1 MRTYLSSLLKM
12 FCVSL
17 VMGFMAF
24 PHLAN
29 AQITNGNF
37 ETGAGLGFTSWTT
50 VNSGTNAWYC
60 GALGAQAGV
69 RGAFISSTGGATLTY
84 NKTNAQVSHF
94 YQAAVNIPAGQNILQ
109 FNWKGFG
116 ENNFDFLEVFLVPNG
131 TPVTAGI
138 RMGIINRVGGPY
150 QGQSAW
156 QTANVNLGCFA
167 SAQSRT
173 IVFSWVNDGSLGT
186 DPPGCIDNV
195 TLITNPLPVTGL
207 TCANAV
213 NIPALP
219 YNVAGESTAC
229 MGNDYTA
236 ATPGICNGTFAFGE
250 DKVYSYTAAAAE
262 CISITLTG
270 TSTDDI
276 GFAVYQGC
284 PGGGGVCIGSGA
296 PAVSNILSGSVT
308 LPAAGLYYII
318 IDSRS
323 PSTSVSYNL
332 LITSFGAGAF
342 NDAPFQAQPLPFN
355 IPIAGNNTCSG
366 PADEPAMPACF
377 LPAVG
382 NTMNTVWFSFI
393 APASGCVKVKTVLGT
408 LRNTQ
413 IALFG
418 PVLGSIASGAG
429 NTLVQRNCNQDQA
442 ACGSNQYANSEFTAS
457 ALSPGFTYYIMV
469 DGWGTQT
476 GSFSI
481 YIMDGG
487 VGCVNQFPPT
497 PGQDCLSPFPVCKT
511 AINVANPGPQA
522 FGSFCDFPNG
532 VNCLASG
539 ERGSYWYKI
548 SIAGAGFLQFD
559 IVPNDWPGPP
569 STAATD
575 YDFAIWK
582 TKTAGV
588 AGPANCSNLGTTA
601 PVSCNYSALGV
612 TGCFS
617 AANGTS
623 PAAYP
628 GFGGAYMAR
637 ITVAAGDEYYLNI
650 SNFSNSTSG
659 FTLNFSAASPI
670 AYTPAAGGNLLW
682 TGSLSTD
689 WYNPENWGGCAVPNC
704 VYNVVI
710 PAAPTNQPLI
720 TGLTAVCGSVDIN
733 IGATLTMAANS
744 QLKVCNNYV
753 NNGSLVA
760 NANSTILMQSDSVV
774 QNQSMTGA
782 MTGANGIWHLTV
794 SKPTTV
800 GGNTVTLNN
809 DLDNKG
815 NFTVNTSASGGS
827 FNASGR
833 YHKVAGNFTIW
844 YSLAP
849 YGVYS
854 AASTLEFNG
863 TANQN
868 YFNRGSLNNVLMN
881 NGVGGFVTLGNSGA
895 TDNMLIGG
903 TLTLN
908 SGRILTAANRVNV
921 INNSPTAVSVG
932 NIGSYVEGNLKR
944 NLAPTG
950 GSYDYPVGT
959 AAKGYQRINFNLANP
974 NDRTNMLIAFN
985 NTAPAAYPILGP
997 ECVSALFNQT
1007 ALDHGLWTVITTP
1020 PSGTVGSYSVTAYN
1034 RSYTNPQSGF
1044 TVMNKYLA
1052 GAWNLQGVCVPAS
1065 PITAVQRT
1073 GMTTLATG
1081 LQLAIA
1087 QALTP
1092 LPIDLLSF
1100 DAYPKTKSIGL
1111 KWITGSEVS
1120 NKGFEIHRSI
1130 NPPEFNYIG
1139 WVDGHGTTNET
1150 NEYNFMDYNVV
1161 PNQTYYYRLKQI
1173 DFDGRSEWSEIVAAK
1188 ITGSHFFMNVIPN
1201 PYSGKTNITFSLD
1214 ADADVM
1220 IEVLNTMG
1228 QQVAVIDQGRKAK
1241 GDYRYDFSA
1250 KDKGY
1255 ATGIYTVR
1263 ISVDGEMHTKR
1274 IIELD

>member
-1 MRTYLSSLLKM
+1 MRTNIHSLLRM
-12 FCVSL
+12 FLVSF
-17 VMGFMAF
+17 VMGIMII
-24 PHLAN
+24 PGSLK

-37 ETGAGLGFTSWTT
+37 EIGAGLGFTNWTT

-69 RGAFISSTGGATLTY
+69 RGAFISSTGGASLTY
-84 NKTNAQVSHF
+84 NKGNSQVSHF

-116 ENNFDFLEVFLVPNG
+116 ENNYDFLEVFLVPNG

-156 QTANVNLGCFA
+156 QLVNVNLGCFA

-213 NIPALP
+213 NIAALP

-250 DKVYSYTAAAAE
+250 DKVYSYTATGTE

-270 TSTDDI
+270 TSTNDI

-284 PGGGGVCIGSGA
+284 PGGGGVCIGSGG
-296 PAVSNILSGSVT
+296 PATSNILSGSVT
-308 LPAAGLYYII
+308 LPAAGTYYIM

-323 PSTSVSYNL
+323 PSSSVSYNL
-332 LITSFGAGAF
+332 LINSFGAGAF
-342 NDAPFQAQPLPFN
+342 NDAPWQAQPLPFN

-366 PADEPAMPACF
+366 GSDEPAQPACF

-382 NTMNTVWFSFI
+382 NVMNSVWFSFT
-393 APASGCVKVKTVLGT
+393 APASGCVKVRTVLGT
-408 LRNTQ
+408 LTNTQ

-418 PVLGSIASGAG
+418 PVLGTIPAGSG
-429 NTLVQRNCNQDQA
+429 NTLIQRNCNQDQA

-469 DGWGTQT
+469 DGFGNTT

-481 YIMDGG
+481 YIIDGG
-487 VGCVNQFPPT
+487 IGCVNQFSPT

-511 AINVANPGPQA
+511 SINIANPGPQA
-522 FGSFCDFPNG
+522 FGTFCDFPNG

-548 SIAGAGFLQFD
+548 AISAAGFLEFN

-575 YDFAIWK
+575 YDFAVWR

-588 AGPANCSNLGTTA
+588 AGPANCTNLSSTA

-612 TGCFS
+612 TGTYGAS
-617 AANGTS
+617 NGVAP
-623 PAAYP
+623 PAFP
-628 GFGGAYMAR
+628 GFGGAYQQR

-659 FTLNFSAASPI
+659 FTLNFSATSPI

-710 PAAPTNQPLI
+710 PAAPVNQPNI

-733 IGATLTMAANS
+733 IGATLSMAANS
-744 QLKVCNNYV
+744 QLKVCNNFV
-753 NNGSLVA
+753 NNGSLLA
-760 NANSTILMQSDSVV
+760 SANSTILMQSDSAV

-782 MTGANGIWHLTV
+782 MTGANALWNLTI
-794 SKPTTV
+794 SKPATA

-809 DLDNKG
+809 DLDNRG
-815 NFTVNTSASGGS
+815 NVIVNTTNSGGS

-833 YHKVAGNFTIW
+833 YHKVAGNFTVW
-844 YSLAP
+844 YASIP

-868 YFNRGSLNNVLMN
+868 YFNRGSLNSVLMN
-881 NGVGGFVTLGNSGA
+881 SGAGGQVTLGNSGA
-895 TDNMLIGG
+895 TDWMLIGG
-903 TLTLN
+903 TLTLTN
-908 SGRILTAANRVNV
+908 GRILTGANRVNV
-921 INNSPTAVSVG
+921 INSAVAAVSTG
-932 NIGSYVEGNLKR
+932 NVTSYVEGTLKR
-944 NLAPTG
+944 NLLAAG
-950 GSYDYPVGT
+950 GAYDFPVGT
-959 AAKGYQRINFNLANP
+959 ALRGYQRINFDINNP
-974 NDRTNMLIAFN
+974 NPKTNMQVSFN
-985 NTAPAAYPILGP
+985 NAAPGAYPVLGP
-997 ECVSALFNQT
+997 ECVTALFDQT
-1007 ALDHGLWTVITTP
+1007 ALNHGLWSVFTTP
-1020 PSGTVGSYSVTAYN
+1020 PSGSSPTFNATAYN
-1034 RSYTNPQSGF
+1034 RSYSNPQSGF
-1044 TVMNKYLA
+1044 TIMSKYLSNP
-1052 GAWNLQGVCVPAS
+1052 WTLEGVCVPAS
-1065 PITAVQRT
+1065 PITAIQRN
-1073 GMTTLATG
+1073 GMTTLNTG

-1100 DAYPKTKSIGL
+1100 DAYPKAKSITL
-1111 KWITGSEVS
+1111 KFVTASEV
-1120 NKGFEIHRSI
+1120 NNRGFEIQRSLS
-1130 NPPEFNYIG
+1130 PPEFKNIG
-1139 WVDGHGTTNET
+1139 WVDGHGTTSEIH
-1150 NEYNFMDYNVV
+1150 EYSFDDRDVV
-1161 PNQTYYYRLKQI
+1161 PNNTYYYRLKQI
-1173 DFDGRSEWSEIVAAK
+1173 DFDGKSEFSEIVAAK
-1188 ITGSHFFMNVIPN
+1188 ITGSNFFMNVIPN
-1201 PYSGKTNITFSLD
+1201 PYSGKTNITFSLESE
-1214 ADADVM
+1214 ADVS

-1228 QQVAVIDQGRKAK
+1228 QRVALLDQGMKAK

-1250 KDKGY
+1250 KEKGF
-1255 ATGIYTVR
+1255 ATGMYTVR
-1263 ISVDGEMHTKR
+1263 VIVNGEIHSKR
-1274 IIELD
+1274 IVELD